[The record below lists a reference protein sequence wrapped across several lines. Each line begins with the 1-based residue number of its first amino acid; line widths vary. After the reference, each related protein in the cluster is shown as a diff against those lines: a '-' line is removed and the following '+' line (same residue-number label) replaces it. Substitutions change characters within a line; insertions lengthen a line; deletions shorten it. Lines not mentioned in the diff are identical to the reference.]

1 MLALTFVRLPYYA
14 FRPGTV
20 NALSDRVIVTRGE
33 RFDPAGEIYFTTVRQ
48 DSTLNGWEFIHGT
61 FDDSVLIIDEDSV
74 LGDRDRD
81 ENELFNME
89 LMRVSKSTAVA
100 VALRHLG
107 LDPYQAT
114 GVGMASVSGPAE
126 GFLTTDDVIVALAGV
141 PVLEVED
148 LIVGLSSHRPGDQVV
163 LDVEA
168 VDGSSPREVE
178 LRLGSREDDPSVAFL
193 GVAPQTRFEDAEDLP
208 VNVRV
213 NTGQVGGNSAGL
225 ALSLAIL
232 DVLTPGELTG
242 GIRVATTGTIGLDGR
257 VGPIGGIVQKVVAAR
272 EAGIDLFLVPEE
284 ELEEARAQADGLW
297 IAGVADLD
305 DALRVLAEAGGNA
318 DFLAL
323 PMPGVSAPDG
333 RCAPV
338 GLWKADSR
346 LVRCP
351 FTLVDR
357 RPPSV
362 ANQSCDPKTPRLPGP
377 PGSPGGA
384 PLLAGSV
391 CSSWAW
397 WSSDSWPWCRSG
409 DWLASIP
416 TICGSTP

>member
-1 MLALTFVRLPYYA
+1 MGVVAGWTIGAQREETSRRAPSTRPRSRVDTAENTLSPTSREAWGSPVGPLGRRPLRAVAFLAVVGAVLALTFVRLPYFA

-33 RFDPAGEIYFTTVRQ
+33 RFDPIGEIYFTTVRQ
-48 DSTLNGWEFIHGT
+48 DSTINGWEFIHGT

-81 ENELFNME
+81 ENQLFNME

-148 LIVGLSSHRPGDQVV
+148 LIVGLRSHRPGDQVV

-168 VDGSSPREVE
+168 VDGSSPREVG

-193 GVAPQTRFEDAEDLP
+193 GVAPQTRFEDAKDLP

-284 ELEEARAQADGLW
+284 ELEEARAQADGLR
-297 IAGVADLD
+297 IAGIADLD
-305 DALRVLAEAGGNA
+305 DALRVLTEAGGNA
-318 DFLAL
+318 DFLTL
-323 PMPGVSAPDG
+323 PIAEVLAADG
-333 RCAPV
+333 R
-338 GLWKADSR
+338 
-346 LVRCP
+346 
-351 FTLVDR
+351 
-357 RPPSV
+357 
-362 ANQSCDPKTPRLPGP
+362 
-377 PGSPGGA
+377 
-384 PLLAGSV
+384 
-391 CSSWAW
+391 
-397 WSSDSWPWCRSG
+397 
-409 DWLASIP
+409 
-416 TICGSTP
+416 